1 MEMLQVFPDRK
12 TGYWVIKVVN
22 HLNVID
28 LLGMLD
34 YTTALEYEILHVS
47 DELLSEIDPLGL
59 LNYRCYYES
68 YELLHDPDKLLQRDG
83 SLGSFG
89 SSCTQDANKLE
100 TKSDLCTE

>member
-1 MEMLQVFPDRK
+1 
-12 TGYWVIKVVN
+12 VN

-68 YELLHDPDKLLQRDG
+68 YELLHDPDKLLQEMDL
-83 SLGSFG
+83 LGLLDRRAHKMQINSKQKATCAR
-89 SSCTQDANKLE
+89 SKPHDAGQGIQRLGV
-100 TKSDLCTE
+100 L